1 MSGLVV
7 DDGHLI
13 VAIVPS
19 ASWARRRQLEEV
31 SVWGGGGISCVRR
44 WDESLDHQA
53 RPIEPLQPEQI
64 APRCSSL

>member
-19 ASWARRRQLEEV
+19 ASWAWRRQLEEV
-31 SVWGGGGISCVRR
+31 SVGVGRGGG
-44 WDESLDHQA
+44 
-53 RPIEPLQPEQI
+53 
-64 APRCSSL
+64 